1 LNRFRRDPAPLT
13 TTPLTILFS
22 LTMKIVIAD
31 DLPASA
37 VALLADVEGWHLDA
51 KPGRP
56 LPELLTAVADADALI
71 VRSATRVT
79 AEVIAAA
86 PKLRVVARAGTG
98 VDNVDLD
105 AASARGI
112 VVMNAPGANSI
123 SVAELALA
131 QMLALA
137 RHLPAADAAM
147 KQHKWEKKKFA
158 GVELRGKTLGIVGLG
173 RIGQEVAVRARS
185 FGMQI
190 VAHDPFIS
198 AELAGQLGAKL
209 GSLDDVCA
217 QADYLTLHLPVT
229 PQTKHLFNAERFAKC
244 KKGVRICNTARGEL
258 IESSALV
265 AALQSGQVA
274 AAAIDVF
281 EKEPPVDWTIADQ
294 PNVVATPH
302 IAASTGEAQEL
313 VGVETA
319 AAVRDYLRDGIIR
332 NAVNFPSMSAEE
344 FRRLAPWVTLAER
357 LGSMVAQMGEA
368 RVTGVGIRYYGELA
382 AGRSDLLASAV
393 LVGLF
398 RHMLSGGVTAV
409 NAKAVAAERGIEVIE
424 SRSTRVRNFTS
435 LVSVMLHTDAG
446 ERWVEG
452 TIFEHGGPRLVLVD
466 GVPVEAPLE
475 GAQIIVKNNDQPGVI
490 GAVGTVLGKHGIN
503 IANFALGRSAEGA
516 IGVVSVDEADRVTQA
531 VRNELAAISAVK
543 SVQVVELG

>member
-1 LNRFRRDPAPLT
+1 
-13 TTPLTILFS
+13 
-22 LTMKIVIAD
+22 
-31 DLPASA
+31 
-37 VALLADVEGWHLDA
+37 
-51 KPGRP
+51 
-56 LPELLTAVADADALI
+56 
-71 VRSATRVT
+71 
-79 AEVIAAA
+79 
-86 PKLRVVARAGTG
+86 
-98 VDNVDLD
+98 
-105 AASARGI
+105 
-112 VVMNAPGANSI
+112 
-123 SVAELALA
+123 
-131 QMLALA
+131 
-137 RHLPAADAAM
+137 
-147 KQHKWEKKKFA
+147 
-158 GVELRGKTLGIVGLG
+158 
-173 RIGQEVAVRARS
+173 
-185 FGMQI
+185 
-190 VAHDPFIS
+190 
-198 AELAGQLGAKL
+198 
-209 GSLDDVCA
+209 
-217 QADYLTLHLPVT
+217 
-229 PQTKHLFNAERFAKC
+229 
-244 KKGVRICNTARGEL
+244 
-258 IESSALV
+258 
-265 AALQSGQVA
+265 
-274 AAAIDVF
+274 
-281 EKEPPVDWTIADQ
+281 
-294 PNVVATPH
+294 
-302 IAASTGEAQEL
+302 
-313 VGVETA
+313 
-319 AAVRDYLRDGIIR
+319 
-332 NAVNFPSMSAEE
+332 MSAEE

>member
-1 LNRFRRDPAPLT
+1 MN
-13 TTPLTILFS
+13 
-22 LTMKIVIAD
+22 IVIAD

-37 VALLADVEGWHLDA
+37 VALLRAVDGWTVDA
-51 KPGRP
+51 RPGRP
-56 LPELLTAVADADALI
+56 QPELLTALAVADALV

-79 AEVIAAA
+79 KALIDAA
-86 PKLRVVARAGTG
+86 PRLKVIARAGTG
-98 VDNVDLD
+98 VDNVDLA

-147 KQHKWEKKKFA
+147 KQRKWEKKKFA
-158 GVELRGKTLGIVGLG
+158 GHELRGKTLGVVGLG
-173 RIGQEVAVRARS
+173 RIGQEVASRARA

-198 AELAGQLGAKL
+198 ADLAAKIGARL
-209 GSLDDVCA
+209 ATLDEVCA
-217 QADYLTLHLPVT
+217 EADYLTLHLPVT
-229 PQTKHLFNAERFAKC
+229 PETRHLFDAPRLARC

-258 IESSALV
+258 IDQAALV
-265 AALQSGQVA
+265 EALGSGQVA

-281 EKEPPVDWTIADQ
+281 EQEPPSDWSLAEL
-294 PNVVATPH
+294 PNVLATPH

-313 VGVETA
+313 VGVETV
-319 AAVRDYLRDGIIR
+319 AAVRDYLREGVIR
-332 NAVNFPSMSAEE
+332 NAVNFPSLSPDL
-344 FRRLAPWVTLAER
+344 FRRLQPWATLAER
-357 LGSMVAQMGEA
+357 LGSLVAQMGEA

-382 AGRSDLLASAV
+382 DGRHDLLASAV

-398 RHMLSGGVTAV
+398 RTMLSGGVTAV
-409 NAKAVAAERGIEVIE
+409 NARAVAAERGIEVVE
-424 SRSTRVRNFTS
+424 SQSSRVRNFTS
-435 LVSVMLHTDAG
+435 LISVKLHTSDG

-466 GVPVEAPLE
+466 GVPLEAPLD
-475 GAQIIVKNNDQPGVI
+475 GGQIIIKNHDQPGVI
-490 GAVGTVLGKHGIN
+490 GAVGTILGRHGVN
-503 IANFALGRSAEGA
+503 IANFALGRSTQGA
-516 IGVVSVDEADRVTQA
+516 VGVVSVDEADRVSAA
-531 VRNELAAISAVK
+531 VRAELSAIPAVR
-543 SVQVVELG
+543 SVQVVRLD

>member
-1 LNRFRRDPAPLT
+1 
-13 TTPLTILFS
+13 
-22 LTMKIVIAD
+22 MKIVIAD

-37 VALLADVEGWHLDA
+37 VALLADVEGWQLDA

>member
-1 LNRFRRDPAPLT
+1 
-13 TTPLTILFS
+13 
-22 LTMKIVIAD
+22 MKIVIAD

-37 VALLADVEGWHLDA
+37 VALLREVGGWHVDA
-51 KPGRP
+51 KAGRP
-56 LPELLTAVADADALI
+56 LAELLTAVADADALV

-79 AEVIAAA
+79 RDVIAAA
-86 PKLRVVARAGTG
+86 PSLRVIARAGTG

-147 KQHKWEKKKFA
+147 KQRKWEKKKFA
-158 GVELRGKTLGIVGLG
+158 GVELRGKTLGVVGLG

-198 AELAGQLGAKL
+198 VDLAAQVGARL
-209 GSLDDVCA
+209 ASLDEVCA
-217 QADYLTLHLPVT
+217 EADYLTLHLPVT
-229 PQTKHLFNAERFAKC
+229 PQTKHIFNAERLARC

-258 IESSALV
+258 IDQQALV
-265 AALQSGQVA
+265 AALASGQVA

-281 EKEPPVDWTIADQ
+281 EQEPPTDWALAEL

-332 NAVNFPSMSAEE
+332 NAVNFPSMAPEE
-344 FRRLAPWVTLAER
+344 FARLQPWVTLAER
-357 LGSMVAQMGEA
+357 LGALVAQMGEA
-368 RVTGVGIRYYGELA
+368 RVTGVGVRYYGELA
-382 AGRSDLLASAV
+382 AGRNDLLTSAV
-393 LVGLF
+393 LVGIF
-398 RHMLSGGVTAV
+398 RTMLSGGVTAV
-409 NAKAVAAERGIEVIE
+409 NAKSVAAERGIEVIA
-424 SRSTRVRNFTS
+424 SQSSRVRNFTA
-435 LVSVMLHTDAG
+435 LVSVKLHTSAG

-466 GVPVEAPLE
+466 GVPVEAPLQ
-475 GAQIIVKNNDQPGVI
+475 GTQIIIKNNDQPGVI
-490 GAVGTVLGKHGIN
+490 GAVGTVLGRHGVN
-503 IANFALGRSAEGA
+503 IANFALGRGAEGA
-516 IGVVSVDEADRVTQA
+516 IGVVTVDETNGISSD
-531 VRNELAAISAVK
+531 VRAELAAIPAVR
-543 SVQVVELG
+543 SVEVVRLG